1 MKIVLAHDERALTGR
16 PDERDGMV
24 QVQEIAQTLLA
35 LGHEVTSL
43 AAGLPLQV
51 FEKKLLAEDCDL
63 VFNLVESLE
72 GEGRLIHL
80 VPALLDRLGIAYT
93 GARCAAMVL
102 ASEKVWTKRLL
113 SASGLPTPAWMT
125 QAKEIEGRVE
135 WPANYIVKS
144 VWEDASLG
152 LNDASVFQAASPDHL
167 HEQILKRK
175 ERLGGEAFAESWI
188 EGREF
193 NLALLEGED
202 RQVEVLPVAEMCFVD
217 YPAGKPKLVGYAAK
231 WDEDSFEYG
240 HTVRQFPSGGSDRE
254 LLERMRDAAHACWR
268 LFGLRGYA
276 RVDFRVDEQ
285 EREWILEVN
294 PNPCLSADAGFMAAA
309 QMAGLSPIDV
319 FTRILQA
326 ARAEESR
333 KPALRT
339 GA

>member
-1 MKIVLAHDERALTGR
+1 MRIVLAHDERALTGR

-24 QVQEIAQTLLA
+24 QVQEIAETLLD

-43 AAGLPLQV
+43 AAGLPLEA
-51 FEKKLLAEDCDL
+51 FEKKLVAKDCDL

-80 VPALLDRLGIAYT
+80 VPALLERLGIAYT
-93 GARCAAMVL
+93 GAPCAAMVL

-125 QAKEIEGRVE
+125 QAKETQGFMA
-135 WPANYIVKS
+135 WPGKYIVKS

-152 LNDASVFQAASPDHL
+152 LDDSSVFEASSAGEL
-167 HEQILKRK
+167 HEQILKR
-175 ERLGGEAFAESWI
+175 RGLLGGEAFAEAWV

-202 RQVEVLPVAEMCFVD
+202 QQGEVLPMAEMCFVD
-217 YPAGKPKLVGYAAK
+217 YPAGKPKLVSYAAK

-240 HTVRQFPSGGSDRE
+240 HTVRRFPSGGSDRE
-254 LLERMRDAAHACWR
+254 LLARLADAARASWR

-276 RVDFRVDEQ
+276 RVDFRVDEND
-285 EREWILEVN
+285 REWILEAN
-294 PNPCLSADAGFMAAA
+294 PNPCLSSDAGFMAAA
-309 QMAGLSPIDV
+309 QQAGLSRPEVI
-319 FTRILQA
+319 TRILQA
-326 ARAEESR
+326 ARVKESR
-333 KPALRT
+333 KLALRT